1 MVVAGRS
8 DGRAT
13 AVFARRTPGVR
24 TFSPARPGAIR
35 AGWHDRGMSSTT
47 HLLHG
52 LWLPGTGL
60 NLWLERVDGHR
71 VLGALDDGARAAL
84 PAAAVGALSSVPRG
98 RPEVELRTPKGKTV
112 RHVLPTWT
120 FVPER
125 AVTVLESLR
134 GDVGDAAFAPDLRFL
149 IRLQEALER
158 WARAG
163 RALVAV
169 TWEDRK
175 SVV

>member
-1 MVVAGRS
+1 
-8 DGRAT
+8 
-13 AVFARRTPGVR
+13 
-24 TFSPARPGAIR
+24 
-35 AGWHDRGMSSTT
+35 MSSTT

-125 AVTVLESLR
+125 AE
-134 GDVGDAAFAPDLRFL
+134 
-149 IRLQEALER
+149 I
-158 WARAG
+158 G
-163 RALVAV
+163 RASGR
-169 TWEDRK
+169 DR
-175 SVV
+175 V